1 MELWALITVGSAF
14 LQNLR
19 STLQKHLKGRMGT
32 TGATFVRFGF
42 GLPFAFLYLAILH
55 LGLGR
60 PLPVPGSTFAIW
72 AVIGA
77 LAQITATFL
86 LVHLF
91 SFRNFAVGTAYSR
104 TEPAQAA
111 LLALILFGET
121 IGLGTA
127 AAILVSILGV
137 MLISVARTTFTPLSL
152 VTSVTSRTASIGL
165 ASGFFFG
172 ISAIAYRTASLSL
185 APSLPAPDAMVQ
197 AGYTLCVVITIQTLS
212 MLCWMAWRDQLRG
225 YEAVPLRITLAEAPT
240 AQREQALAE
249 LLQPLLEQGS
259 RAVSHRQS
267 TRFGNSVEHA
277 VVPAR
282 WRIEGTL
289 LEVMLAEKPPAPL
302 LSAHVA
308 LLEQFAASGP
318 AQAGQAPSWLMLASA
333 QCLPPPRL
341 RELSRLLGQGSEL
354 LARARRCTQ
363 QRSAQLQRL
372 WPLLA
377 GSVERVEVGEARRF
391 HPWLGLQRWQAVAL
405 PDNPEP

>member
-1 MELWALITVGSAF
+1 MELWAIITVGSAF

-60 PLPVPGSTFAIW
+60 PLPVPGVTFAIW

-77 LAQITATFL
+77 LAQISATFL

-137 MLISVARTTFTPLSL
+137 MLISVARTAFTPVSL
-152 VTSVTSRTASIGL
+152 VTSVTGRTALIGL

-212 MLCWMAWRDQLRG
+212 MLCWMAWRD
-225 YEAVPLRITLAEAPT
+225 
-240 AQREQALAE
+240 
-249 LLQPLLEQGS
+249 
-259 RAVSHRQS
+259 RA
-267 TRFGNSVEHA
+267 
-277 VVPAR
+277 
-282 WRIEGTL
+282 
-289 LEVMLAEKPPAPL
+289 
-302 LSAHVA
+302 
-308 LLEQFAASGP
+308 
-318 AQAGQAPSWLMLASA
+318 
-333 QCLPPPRL
+333 
-341 RELSRLLGQGSEL
+341 ELSRVRAAWKVSALVGLIGATASFGWFTAMTLQQVAVVKALAQVEMLFTFASSVIFFKESINRLEIAGCVLIVLGVVLLVL
-354 LARARRCTQ
+354 
-363 QRSAQLQRL
+363 
-372 WPLLA
+372 
-377 GSVERVEVGEARRF
+377 V
-391 HPWLGLQRWQAVAL
+391 
-405 PDNPEP
+405 